1 MTYIINKMSENISL
15 EQVEQN
21 INKRSRCD
29 YNLLQQDIMKLR
41 KQNVLNELEILKLTG
56 KSVIFE
62 NQEIIAYKVV
72 TAFKNRKIIN
82 IMVKNKRKQK
92 GGRTELIDY
101 NRGGVSL
108 GNSAGFV
115 PFVENIAGGIIW
127 TINSIIASTNT
138 IGSIMSLG
146 SDMGTAWGPNV
157 PPDLK

>member
-1 MTYIINKMSENISL
+1 
-15 EQVEQN
+15 
-21 INKRSRCD
+21 
-29 YNLLQQDIMKLR
+29 
-41 KQNVLNELEILKLTG
+41 
-56 KSVIFE
+56 
-62 NQEIIAYKVV
+62 
-72 TAFKNRKIIN
+72 
-82 IMVKNKRKQK
+82 MVKKNKRNQK

-101 NRGGVSL
+101 NRGGVTV

-138 IGSIMSLG
+138 IGSIIGLS